1 MVREVKET
9 ALPTVFI
16 LIRKKEVLDEVKFD
30 CLLVKCIMSERQTIN
45 NIAGVMIITSS
56 IPPNKICDSPKLTT
70 ILAITLKT
78 VRITNLIFFVIKNK
92 NIKHKNPLTK
102 VSNINSWMTFFSKY
116 NSLGDR
122 PLTKTFSKVGF
133 VQRVNKISTIFLT

>member
-70 ILAITLKT
+70 ILAILKT

-92 NIKHKNPLTK
+92 
-102 VSNINSWMTFFSKY
+102 KY
-116 NSLGDR
+116 
-122 PLTKTFSKVGF
+122 KT
-133 VQRVNKISTIFLT
+133 